1 MPRQRT
7 HHSRIT
13 YVVPA
18 DFPERLRRFQEES
31 ALSWSDI
38 APPPGTY
45 RHTVWR
51 WAEGRV
57 RPNGKHLLALLAL
70 ANDFGLGYLFTE

>member
-7 HHSRIT
+7 HHSRRT
-13 YVVPA
+13 YVVPD
-18 DFPERLRRFQEES
+18 DFQERLRRFQEES

-57 RPNGKHLLALLAL
+57 RPNRKHRRALLELADILGLGHLL
-70 ANDFGLGYLFTE
+70 TE